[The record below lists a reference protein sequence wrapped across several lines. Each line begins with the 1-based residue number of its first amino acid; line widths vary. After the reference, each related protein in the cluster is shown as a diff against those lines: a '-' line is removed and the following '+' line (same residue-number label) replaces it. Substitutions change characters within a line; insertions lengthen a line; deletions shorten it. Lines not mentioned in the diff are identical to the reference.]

1 MTFNTIDLINPIK
14 LGVDKTRPTVKVGQ
28 FQRGPVHQ
36 GVQNL
41 IHLWFLGLK
50 AQKGQWL
57 IIKSTNKVSANNL
70 KGILDTQQK
79 FWPQRTHYHLS
90 TSRNGRVMMV
100 STNSSMYRQ
109 IRYLQITWMKS
120 EILSRKVNPLRAQ
133 HKKFSSLHQ
142 EMAELW
148 CYLQIASCIGK

>member
-1 MTFNTIDLINPIK
+1 MTFNTIGLINPIK
-14 LGVDKTRPTVKVGQ
+14 LGVDKTRPTLKVGQ
-28 FQRGPVHQ
+28 YKLQRGSVHQ
-36 GVQNL
+36 GVKNL

-50 AQKGQWL
+50 EQKGQWL

-79 FWPQRTHYHLS
+79 FWPQRTHYTNFQLS

-109 IRYLQITWMKS
+109 IRYLQITWVKS
-120 EILSRKVNPLRAQ
+120 KMPSRNVGPQGLNIRNSALYI
-133 HKKFSSLHQ
+133 KKWQSYD
-142 EMAELW
+142 AI
-148 CYLQIASCIGK
+148 YK